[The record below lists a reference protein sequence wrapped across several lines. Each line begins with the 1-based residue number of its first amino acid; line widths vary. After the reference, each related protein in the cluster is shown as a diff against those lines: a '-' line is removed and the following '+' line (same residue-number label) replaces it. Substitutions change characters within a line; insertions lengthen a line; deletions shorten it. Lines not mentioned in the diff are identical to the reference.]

1 MKKLILLS
9 ILFLTGCTQPAQFYD
24 GQADVLFDAAHG
36 QTAGE
41 ADWVIDGAFS
51 SFNDVIRNMDYKTV
65 STDYDTTLTY
75 EKLKQHKAVIIP
87 EPNIPFKVEEQKA
100 IQRYVGEGGSIMMIA
115 DHYNADRNL
124 NRFDSS
130 EIFNGYRRGAFDDIT
145 KGLSHD
151 EKQSERMQNVKSSD
165 FLSDTFGVR
174 FRYNALNN
182 VRIDVNSA
190 YDAFGLLDNV
200 KSINMHAGSTI
211 AITNPKIAKG
221 IIYPGKLSQ
230 NDRWPHAVDRGIYTK
245 GGKDEGAFV
254 AISKYKKGKA
264 VFIGDS
270 SIVEDE
276 TPKYVREDNG
286 NTKRTYDGVEE
297 ASHKVLLKNLVTWMM
312 KPEAYTTLEG
322 KVAPDQKTPLL
333 RMEVPQQSKEPKQEP
348 GGQPGRGYKWYD
360 PTTFEQGS
368 FGADSNKRVENKS
381 VTKKSEPLEIQA
393 PSSIYPGEYI
403 KIDIYSQK
411 QMEDVAIEL
420 IDSDGR
426 QVGLFNGRPPGKSA
440 TYNMSAKENRFHC
453 YFNGKIAREAS
464 HSVTI
469 KVYVKG
475 QMIDSKRIDINS

>member
-1 MKKLILLS
+1 MKRLILLS
-9 ILFLTGCTQPAQFYD
+9 ALFLAGCTQPAQLYD

-51 SFNDVIRNMDYKTV
+51 SFNDVIRDMDYKTV
-65 STDYDTTLTY
+65 STEYDTTLTY
-75 EKLKQHKAVIIP
+75 EKLKQYKAVIIP
-87 EPNIPFKVEEQKA
+87 EPNIPFKVEEQEA
-100 IQRYVGEGGSIMMIA
+100 IERFVGEGGSIMMIA

-151 EKQSERMQNVKSSD
+151 EKQSERMEDVKSSD

-182 VRIDVNSA
+182 VRIDVDPA
-190 YDAFGLLDNV
+190 HDAFGLLNNV
-200 KSINMHAGSTI
+200 KSVNMHAGSTI

-221 IIYPGKLSQ
+221 IIYPDKLSQ
-230 NDRWPHAVDRGIYTK
+230 KDRWPHAVDQGVYTN
-245 GGKDEGAFV
+245 GGTDEGAFV

-286 NTKRTYDGVEE
+286 NSKETYDGIGEE
-297 ASHKVLLKNLVTWMM
+297 SHKTLLKNLVAWMM
-312 KPEAYTTLEG
+312 QPEDYTTLEG
-322 KVAPDQKTPLL
+322 KAKPDQKTPLL
-333 RMEVPQQSKEPKQEP
+333 SMEIPQQSMEPKHEP
-348 GGQPGRGYKWYD
+348 WGQPGHGYLWYD
-360 PTTFEQGS
+360 PSTFEQGS
-368 FGADSNKRVENKS
+368 FGADSNKRVEHKS
-381 VTKKSEPLEIQA
+381 VTTEDGPLEILA
-393 PSSIYPGEYI
+393 PSSIKPGDYI

-411 QMEDVAIEL
+411 QLEDVAIEL
-420 IDSDGR
+420 IDSDGE
-426 QVGLFNGRPPGKSA
+426 QVGLFNGRPPGKSN
-440 TYNMSAKENRFHC
+440 TYDMKAKDNRFHC

-464 HSVTI
+464 QSVAV
-469 KVYVKG
+469 KVYSKG